1 MCCCKFSLAVI
12 LSLLF
17 LALPARAGVLVTSL
31 TAGKDYSFFTAG
43 RETLADVGAGNPG
56 SIGVGDV
63 LYGFSDFRMYSYYR
77 DAQGHLHA
85 PTPNTVYTVFSE
97 QVTSVSEVVTIN
109 KLGHATYRY
118 NVAFGPT
125 SAAGYTL
132 SSLTGQAVN
141 PQALFAFY
149 DRSTAFPVGQGQFKG
164 DLLYYQLPGAA
175 TIRDYV
181 RFIAGHGT
189 FEMSAGPKKLSDFFV
204 AQGLPLQMPK
214 NVVANPGLLNAM
226 PKGQPLAGFSAALS
240 VLDNRT
246 GVTVGSTVSGQ
257 DPLAGPH
264 QLWITQGNMHGDADA
279 RNAQN
284 FTPAFGVRSDFT
296 FGSTAAPE
304 PSSLALAG
312 LGAAGLAGWSLRR
325 RRKVVAR

>member
-1 MCCCKFSLAVI
+1 LAVVS
-12 LSLLF
+12 SLFF
-17 LALPARAGVLVTSL
+17 LALPSRAGVLVTSL
-31 TAGKDYSFFTAG
+31 TAGKESSFFTAG
-43 RETLADVGAGNPG
+43 RATFADIGGGNPG

-97 QVTSVSEVVTIN
+97 QVTSVTEVVTIN
-109 KLGHATYRY
+109 KMGTSLYHY
-118 NVAFGPT
+118 NIAFGPT
-125 SAAGYTL
+125 TAAGYTL

-141 PQALFAFY
+141 SQALFAFY

-181 RFIAGHGT
+181 KFIAGHGT
-189 FEMSAGPKKLSDFFV
+189 FELSAGPKKLSDFFV
-204 AQGLPLQMPK
+204 AQNLPLRVEK
-214 NVVANPGLLNAM
+214 NFVANPGMLNAM
-226 PKGQPLAGFSAALS
+226 PRSQWLAQFSGALS
-240 VLDNRT
+240 ILDNRT
-246 GVTVGSTVSGQ
+246 GKTIGSTVSGQ

-264 QLWITQGNMHGDADA
+264 QLWITEGNMHGEADA
-279 RNAQN
+279 RNAEN
-284 FTPAFGVRSDFT
+284 FCPGFGERANLT

-325 RRKVVAR
+325 RRKGVVR